1 MKKYLALLL
10 SVVMVIGLLAGCTGG
25 GSDQPAGGEDGEA
38 AGADPYTGIPYSS
51 DTEYDYL
58 YSEEITSMNYLATSV
73 SANQKPLANFVDTL
87 IEYDNLGNIVPD
99 LATSWEESDDGLTWT
114 FHLRDD
120 AKWYTCEG
128 EEYAP
133 VTANDF
139 VMAARLVA
147 DVKFDSDMP
156 DMLTSYIVNGSELY
170 NGVIDDFTQ
179 LGVEAVDDYTL
190 VYHLKQPC
198 AYFLTLLTYGCYLPV
213 NEEFYNSCEVEN
225 PTPTIN
231 DSGEEELVT
240 NEFGTD
246 YDKILYCGAYIC
258 QSWLPQEEMIWVK
271 NENYFDA
278 DKVYITKVNGKY
290 NAQADSIAPEMFL
303 RGEIDSC
310 SVTTN
315 ILDEWLNGD
324 NAQYVHQSKKLGTI
338 MYMLFNFNP
347 KMDDEAANEA
357 YRAAVNNKNWRMS
370 IVYGLNKAYC
380 LSAYDPYYAE
390 ERVTNLMIPAD
401 FAMVDGKDYTEFGNL
416 PELSKGFYDE
426 AKALEFRDAAKA
438 ELEAAGV
445 PLPIQIPVFYNP
457 STPNMD
463 NSFQLIEKQLEEL
476 LGTDYIDITV
486 YAGPTTNFI
495 GEVRRPGKWGLY
507 EQGWSPDYADPA
519 TYFEP
524 FGYGWT
530 FGSQEYIEGDE
541 YKTGYIYTEEDYA
554 NNVIDDEELVGT
566 PQMVF
571 NSLVEAARAEKELNA
586 RYELFAKAEEYALT
600 EGLMIPYQ
608 QYNDGYVASKLALY
622 EAENAMA
629 GICAYKYK
637 GMHLLEKS
645 YSMDEFE
652 KATEAWEADKA
663 K

>member
-10 SVVMVIGLLAGCTGG
+10 SVVMVIGLLAGCSG
-25 GSDQPAGGEDGEA
+25 GSDQPAGGEGGEA
-38 AGADPYTGIPYSS
+38 AGTDPYTGIPYSS

-58 YSEEITSMNYLATSV
+58 YSAEMTSWNYLVTSV
-73 SANQKPLANFVDTL
+73 SANQKILANFVDTL

-99 LATSWEESDDGLTWT
+99 LATSWEESEDGLTWT
-114 FHLRDD
+114 FHLRED
-120 AKWYTCEG
+120 AMWYTADG

-139 VMAARLVA
+139 VKACQLVA
-147 DVKFDSDMP
+147 DVNFDSDMP

-170 NGVIDDFTQ
+170 SGAIDDFSQ
-179 LGVEAVDDYTL
+179 LGVVAVDDHTL
-190 VYHLKQPC
+190 EFHLKNPC

-213 NEEFYNSCEVEN
+213 NAEFYDSCEVEN

-246 YDKILYCGAYIC
+246 YDKILYCGGYLC
-258 QSWLPQEEMIWVK
+258 ESWLPQEGITMVK
-271 NENYFDA
+271 NDKYFDA
-278 DKVYITKVNGKY
+278 DKIYITKINGKY

-303 RGEIDSC
+303 RGEIDEC

-324 NAQYVHQSKKLGTI
+324 NAQYVHQSKSLGTI

-347 KMDDEAANEA
+347 KIEDEAVNNA
-357 YRAAVNNKNWRMS
+357 YKAAVNNINFRRS
-370 IVYGLNKAYC
+370 IQYGLNKEYC
-380 LSAYDPYYAE
+380 LSAYDPYYAKD
-390 ERVTNLMIPAD
+390 RVANLMVPSD
-401 FAMVDGKDYTEFGNL
+401 FAIVNGKDYTEFGDL
-416 PELSKGFYDE
+416 PELAKGFYDE
-426 AKALEFRDAAKA
+426 AKAKEFRDAAKA

-476 LGTDYIDITV
+476 LGNDYIGITV
-486 YAGPTTNFI
+486 YAGPSTNFI

-530 FGSQEYIEGDE
+530 FGSQEYIEGEE
-541 YKTGYIYTEEDYA
+541 YRTGYIYTEEDFK
-554 NNVIDDEELVGT
+554 NFVIDDEDLVGT
-566 PQMVF
+566 EQLVF
-571 NSLVEAARAEKELNA
+571 NSLVEDARFETDLET
-586 RYELFAKAEEYALT
+586 RYEKFAKAEKYAL
-600 EGLMIPYQ
+600 EEALLMPYQ
-608 QYNDGYVASKLALY
+608 QYNNGYIASKLALF
-622 EAENAMA
+622 EAENSMA
-629 GICAYKYK
+629 GICASKYK
-637 GMHLLEKS
+637 GIHMLEKS
-645 YSMDEFE
+645 YSMDEYE
-652 KATEAWEADKA
+652 AAKAAWEADKA
-663 K
+663 N